1 MPARTKSYL
10 APAVISADRDAL
22 VGLKTLDDYA
32 PSNPEFSTAA
42 VAASEAALREAE
54 EAELRLMKALAAARC
69 PRCRRCRA
77 AFAYAGGQGGRHQP
91 VWAKLGCGAGAGAEE
106 EGRLSPGISARAA
119 HVGGRGIP
127 SFPEACRRGLAE

>member
-42 VAASEAALREAE
+42 IAASEAALREAE
-54 EAELRLMKALAAARC
+54 EAELRLMKALAAARDARDAAGVELHSRMLGAKAAVISQYG
-69 PRCRRCRA
+69 PSSDAVQALGLKKKDDYRR
-77 AFAYAGGQGGRHQP
+77 
-91 VWAKLGCGAGAGAEE
+91 V
-106 EGRLSPGISARAA
+106 
-119 HVGGRGIP
+119 V
-127 SFPEACRRGLAE
+127 RRVPLT